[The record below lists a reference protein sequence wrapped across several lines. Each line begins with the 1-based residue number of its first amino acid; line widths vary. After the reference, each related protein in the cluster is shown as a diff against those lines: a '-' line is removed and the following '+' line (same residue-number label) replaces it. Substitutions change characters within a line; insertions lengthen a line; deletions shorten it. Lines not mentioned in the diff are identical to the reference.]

1 MHIQIFIKENSSQI
15 RQQTFL
21 GCRKRTSSTAMLW
34 WRITLVHNETIKESK
49 GICIIKSINNAKGN
63 IIIREDLPAI
73 IIIKLLSL
81 YLWLMNLIAG
91 LKPLWLRH
99 QDASI
104 SMALCFYRYCFQA
117 RKVQCAWFHLSSCF
131 SLLFLKSVV
140 CIVLCCDVFC
150 FVLLCFVTKS
160 SARAV

>member
-34 WRITLVHNETIKESK
+34 WHITLVHNETIKESK

-117 RKVQCAWFHLSSCF
+117 RKVQCAWFHLLFFTSFFEKCCLHRT
-131 SLLFLKSVV
+131 LLR
-140 CIVLCCDVFC
+140 CVLFC
-150 FVLLCFVTKS
+150 FAL
-160 SARAV
+160 